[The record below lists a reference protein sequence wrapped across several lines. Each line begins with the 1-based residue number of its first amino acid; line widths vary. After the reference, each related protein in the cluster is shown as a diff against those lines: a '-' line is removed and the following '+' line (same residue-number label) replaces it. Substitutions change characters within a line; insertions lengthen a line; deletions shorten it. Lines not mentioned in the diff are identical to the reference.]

1 MLTLTQH
8 LINNQWVASQ
18 SPPTQSLYSPVT
30 GALQAELTRGS
41 VADVD
46 HAVHAAAAAFPAWRA
61 LSAAQRGQYL
71 EAIAT
76 ELTSR
81 AEILIADSVRFS
93 GKLISEAQLDVEDA
107 IACFRYYAELANTL
121 DAQQGQV
128 RDIQSP
134 GFEARCY
141 RRPLGVV
148 AMITP
153 WNFPLVTAAWKI
165 APALA
170 AGCTIVWKPSELIPL
185 PEQHLAAC
193 AVAAGLPNGVLN
205 MVHGDGINVG
215 APLCA
220 HPLVNKISFTGSNA
234 VGEQVMRAAAQGTR
248 PVSLELGGKSP
259 IIVMEDSD
267 IDNACDW
274 VWSGIFTNSGQM
286 CSATSRLL
294 VHQRIAPALYAA
306 LKLRAKEFIAGDP
319 AETRT
324 SLAPLISATQ
334 QKNVRAFQ
342 QRAKQDGLVDLL
354 EPVQIA
360 LPTSGYFV
368 RPSIFLNV
376 PSDHELWQKEVFGP
390 VLCVQEFSDTADA
403 ITLANQQQFGLAATV
418 ISGNAQQAHSIAQQ
432 LVSGVTW
439 INSHQFVPAAGS
451 WGGYGR
457 SGIGRELG
465 PWGLEAYQ
473 GISHIY
479 SPT

>member
-8 LINNQWVASQ
+8 FIDNQWVQSQ
-18 SPPTQSLYSPVT
+18 SPHTQALYSPAT
-30 GALQAELTRGS
+30 GALHAELTRGS

-46 HAVHAAAAAFPAWRA
+46 NAVHAASAAFPAWRA
-61 LSAAQRGQYL
+61 LSGTERGQYL
-71 EAIAT
+71 FAIAT
-76 ELTSR
+76 AMESR
-81 AEILIADSVRFS
+81 ADMLIADSVRFS

-107 IACFRYYAELANTL
+107 VACFRYYAELAATL
-121 DAQQGQV
+121 DSQQGQL

-134 GFEARCY
+134 GFEAHCY
-141 RRPLGVV
+141 RQPLGVV
-148 AMITP
+148 ALITP

-185 PEQHLAAC
+185 PEQHIAECALAS
-193 AVAAGLPNGVLN
+193 GLPAGVFN

-259 IIVMEDSD
+259 IIVMEDSNVE
-267 IDNACDW
+267 NACDW

-306 LKLRAKEFIAGDP
+306 LQARATHFVAGDP
-319 AETRT
+319 AQTQT
-324 SLAPLISATQ
+324 SLAPLISANQ
-334 QKNVRAFQ
+334 QKNVQTFQ
-342 QRAKQDGLVDLL
+342 QQAAQDGIEDLL
-354 EPVQIA
+354 EAVAIN
-360 LPTSGYFV
+360 LPDSGYFV

-376 PSDHELWQKEVFGP
+376 PEDHELWQKEIFGP
-390 VLCVQEFSDTADA
+390 VLCVQEFSEIADA

-418 ISGNAQQAHSIAQQ
+418 ISGNPQQAHMVAQQ

-451 WGGYGR
+451 WGGYRR

-479 SPT
+479 SPC